1 MFQKEFY
8 MDQNTAITR
17 EQVLRK
23 RSEMLVIALV
33 GKDLSDNWWNSQNKA
48 FELKTPNEKWKE
60 NYETVYSYLMSHAEG
75 EW

>member
-1 MFQKEFY
+1 
-8 MDQNTAITR
+8 MDQGTVIIR

-33 GKDLSDNWWNSQNKA
+33 GKELSDKWWNSQNKA

-60 NYETVYSYLMSHAEG
+60 NHEVVYGYLMSHADG